1 MPEIARDG
9 LTCVTC
15 NKSGDKKCL
24 GCHSVTYCC
33 APCQKQDWV
42 RHKKMCFPVVVK
54 DMKDRGKGLVASK
67 DIKMGAL
74 IVKEKGAVTMKKQ
87 EAESGPEILR
97 QLNNISKEE
106 RKQFYSLTKSKR
118 FLDSLETH
126 IKDLAEVDQSI
137 KDIIDATAIF
147 QNNVITLGTNET
159 CSVYLSHSLLN
170 HSCAPNSSLVPSVAN
185 PGVAELR
192 AIRDIKK
199 EEEITVSYILGWSC
213 INRMERQ
220 KELNKWGFICDCS
233 LCGSSEEENIIQ
245 ETSKLV
251 KEKIGPSLPNNL
263 NQLYK
268 VNWGQLAQHQ
278 NQLVDY
284 LQKLSNAPL
293 VLPVECSKLVCF
305 AHIGREQ
312 VLVEKGVTLLR
323 DIIGKRKVELYQV
336 NFENLTNMLKTWSKN
351 LKEKLPIKEKEFAFF
366 FNFKIDSTPK

>member
-1 MPEIARDG
+1 
-9 LTCVTC
+9 
-15 NKSGDKKCL
+15 
-24 GCHSVTYCC
+24 
-33 APCQKQDWV
+33 
-42 RHKKMCFPVVVK
+42 
-54 DMKDRGKGLVASK
+54 
-67 DIKMGAL
+67 
-74 IVKEKGAVTMKKQ
+74 
-87 EAESGPEILR
+87 
-97 QLNNISKEE
+97 
-106 RKQFYSLTKSKR
+106 
-118 FLDSLETH
+118 
-126 IKDLAEVDQSI
+126 
-137 KDIIDATAIF
+137 
-147 QNNVITLGTNET
+147 
-159 CSVYLSHSLLN
+159 
-170 HSCAPNSSLVPSVAN
+170 
-185 PGVAELR
+185 
-192 AIRDIKK
+192 
-199 EEEITVSYILGWSC
+199 
-213 INRMERQ
+213 MERQ

-263 NQLYK
+263 NQLHK